1 MNHFVVDKYIRV
13 KPEHSKG
20 SLKSQILR
28 KKFFMKRIGIIGVG
42 LLGNAVATRLL
53 KGKFEVKGYD
63 TCAEQIKSL
72 HAQGL
77 IAAGSI
83 AEVAK
88 DADAVFTILP
98 SLQSVEETI
107 LGAGGLIET
116 APLNCTLIQMSTISP
131 ELTRRLGEAAA
142 TKGLVFL
149 DAPMSGTSAMV
160 ERGDCAIFVAG
171 DRARA
176 YACQSIFDAI
186 AKKTHYVGDIG
197 MASLAKLATNL
208 LVGLN
213 TAALAEALVLGAK
226 GGLAPSTLLDILKES
241 AATSKMVD
249 VRGPLMVSHRFDA
262 QMKVELFLKD
272 FKLMLEEGQRL
283 GVSLPLTSITQQL
296 ATATVAAGRGEE
308 DLAAI
313 ITTLE
318 QLAGLQE
325 HPEMKKN

>member
-1 MNHFVVDKYIRV
+1 
-13 KPEHSKG
+13 
-20 SLKSQILR
+20 
-28 KKFFMKRIGIIGVG
+28 MKRIGIIGVG
-42 LLGNAVATRLL
+42 LLGSAVAARLL
-53 KGKFEVKGYD
+53 KGKFDVKGYD
-63 TCAEQIKSL
+63 ARPEQIKAL
-72 HAQGL
+72 QPQGL
-77 IAAGSI
+77 IAAESVS
-83 AEVAK
+83 AAAA

-98 SLQSVEETI
+98 SLQSVKETI

-131 ELTRRLGEAAA
+131 ELTRCLGEAAA

-149 DAPMSGTSAMV
+149 DAPMSGTSTMV
-160 ERGDCAIFVAG
+160 ERGDCTIFVAG
-171 DRARA
+171 ERARA
-176 YACQSIFDAI
+176 DTCQPIFDAI

-197 MASLAKLATNL
+197 TASLAKLATNL

-226 GGLAPSTLLDILKES
+226 GGLAPAVLLDLLKDS
-241 AATSKMVD
+241 AAASKMVD
-249 VRGPLMVSHRFDA
+249 IRGPLMVSHRFDA

-318 QLAGLQE
+318 QFAGLQE